1 MKKAVFMAVGVGPFR
16 ENMMLRGFCFLRLG
30 WEGGSK
36 AIKWCFPGSEHAPE
50 MWLQA
55 WAKRHGQMGPGRRHD
70 LWTLEHSHLTT
81 RWILPFLPAIHSYYS
96 QDSEKGLNI
105 TACVSCAWI
114 LKGEACAHSW
124 TRQSF
129 HLCWAQRWS
138 RVQFGR
144 APGKRWQMSTSIDLW
159 CSQHNRHPQ
168 DSGTFQRLK
177 HGLLRY
183 DSIVRMNMP

>member
-1 MKKAVFMAVGVGPFR
+1 MKKAVFMAVGVGLFR

-70 LWTLEHSHLTT
+70 LWTLEHWHLTT

-114 LKGEACAHSW
+114 LKGKACAHSW
-124 TRQSF
+124 TRESF
-129 HLCWAQRWS
+129 HLCWAEVIESAVWESARQEVTNVNQHRSVMQSAQQASS
-138 RVQFGR
+138 RLRNLPKAQTR
-144 APGKRWQMSTSIDLW
+144 ITSLWQY
-159 CSQHNRHPQ
+159 R
-168 DSGTFQRLK
+168 
-177 HGLLRY
+177 
-183 DSIVRMNMP
+183 